1 MIKHFLNQ
9 KVGNPQPSWIF
20 PWRLFNLN
28 GVGRQFFHSILK
40 HMSISFEQFELVD
53 LRAGTIVSAEFFAE
67 ARKPAYKLRID
78 FGEETGIKQSSAQIT
93 KVYSAEELLGQQVIA
108 VLNFEAK
115 RIAGFLSE
123 VLCLG
128 INDTHGNVVLLQ
140 PERSVPNGHRVY

>member
-1 MIKHFLNQ
+1 
-9 KVGNPQPSWIF
+9 
-20 PWRLFNLN
+20 
-28 GVGRQFFHSILK
+28 
-40 HMSISFEQFELVD
+40 MSISFEQFELVD

-67 ARKPAYKLRID
+67 ARKPAYKLRVD
-78 FGEETGIKQSSAQIT
+78 FGDEIGIKQSSAQIT